1 MKFGLLFLIAC
12 SICYAAPAQKLSL
25 SGIWKVSLDS
35 GGNNFS
41 VSLPGTLDD
50 AGIGNRVKIKP
61 ELNMA
66 TLAHLTRK
74 VQFTGKAYYTKTF
87 TTPRS
92 FSSKKIELELGRVIW
107 RSCVWIDG
115 KQVPVTQESLVTAHS
130 FDVTD
135 YIIPGKKQRITIC
148 IDNSNIYPGINV
160 YGKKYPAGSEE
171 MAHAYTNHTQ
181 IKWNG
186 ILGYINLVA
195 RPQVSINDVQIFP
208 YSQSAQIRI
217 VTSLNNDRNKKVN
230 LSSYVTDGSGKKWS
244 NSLYRSGTTGD
255 SLSYTIARPG
265 NIITWS
271 EFAPKLYELVTII
284 QTEYGA
290 DTLKTKFG
298 IRDLKAKQ
306 GDLYLNNNRIFI
318 RGNLECIIFPK
329 TGYPPM
335 QKSEWRKLLSTAKTY
350 GLNTFRFHSWCPP
363 QVAFEAADEI
373 GFYMQVELPH
383 WNLEVGNDT
392 AAFDFLRHEAN
403 TILKQYGNHPS
414 FCFFGMGNELEG
426 DFNKLNALVA
436 ELKRKDPRHLYS
448 TTTFTFQKGITGSPQ
463 PEDDYYVTQWTNKGW
478 VRGQGVFNDEPPS
491 FSKDYNASLEGI
503 DIPIISHEIGQ
514 YSVYPD
520 LTEIEKY
527 KGNLLPLNFVAVK
540 NDLRKKG
547 LLQMAPSF
555 MQASGK
561 FASLL
566 YKEEVERALKTKGFD
581 GFHLLELQDFPG
593 QGTALVGLL
602 NAFWQSKG
610 IVTAGEFHQYCS
622 EVTPL
627 IRFPKA
633 VYSNNE
639 AFIAEVELAN
649 FYKPLHAAVI
659 WKIMD
664 ENKTMLGAG
673 IFSKKEYALGNCLA
687 VGELKFDLNKIT
699 SAKKLTVELSI
710 KGTHYKNKWNIW
722 VYPSLIREEDNNVV
736 ITRSLTEA
744 LTALQK
750 GGKVL
755 LCPSPDTLK
764 GIKGKFVPVFWSP
777 VHFPDQPGTMGLL
790 IKQDHKALTNFPT
803 DFYSSWQWWD
813 LTIKSKTLNADSL
826 PDKAIIVRVIDNF
839 VRNQNLTNLFEAKL
853 GAGRLIFC
861 SIDMLSDA
869 DKRPQARQLRYS
881 LVKYMNSKDFNPQVD
896 ITKEQLSSYFK

>member
-403 TILKQYGNHPS
+403 AILKQYGNHPS
-414 FCFFGMGNELEG
+414 FCFFSMGNELEG

-448 TTTFTFQKGITGSPQ
+448 TTTFTFQKGITGAPQ

-881 LVKYMNSKDFNPQVD
+881 LVKYMNSKDFNPLVD

>member
-1 MKFGLLFLIAC
+1 
-12 SICYAAPAQKLSL
+12 
-25 SGIWKVSLDS
+25 
-35 GGNNFS
+35 
-41 VSLPGTLDD
+41 
-50 AGIGNRVKIKP
+50 
-61 ELNMA
+61 
-66 TLAHLTRK
+66 
-74 VQFTGKAYYTKTF
+74 
-87 TTPRS
+87 
-92 FSSKKIELELGRVIW
+92 
-107 RSCVWIDG
+107 
-115 KQVPVTQESLVTAHS
+115 
-130 FDVTD
+130 
-135 YIIPGKKQRITIC
+135 
-148 IDNSNIYPGINV
+148 
-160 YGKKYPAGSEE
+160 
-171 MAHAYTNHTQ
+171 
-181 IKWNG
+181 
-186 ILGYINLVA
+186 
-195 RPQVSINDVQIFP
+195 
-208 YSQSAQIRI
+208 
-217 VTSLNNDRNKKVN
+217 
-230 LSSYVTDGSGKKWS
+230 
-244 NSLYRSGTTGD
+244 
-255 SLSYTIARPG
+255 
-265 NIITWS
+265 
-271 EFAPKLYELVTII
+271 
-284 QTEYGA
+284 
-290 DTLKTKFG
+290 
-298 IRDLKAKQ
+298 
-306 GDLYLNNNRIFI
+306 
-318 RGNLECIIFPK
+318 
-329 TGYPPM
+329 M

-403 TILKQYGNHPS
+403 AILKQYGNHPS
-414 FCFFGMGNELEG
+414 FCFFSMGNELEG
-426 DFNKLNALVA
+426 DFNKLNALVT
-436 ELKRKDPRHLYS
+436 ELKRKDTRHLYS
-448 TTTFTFQKGITGSPQ
+448 TTTFSFQKGITGAPQ

-555 MQASGK
+555 LQASGK
-561 FASLL
+561 LASLL

-610 IVTAGEFHQYCS
+610 IVTADEFHQYCS

-633 VYSNNE
+633 VYPNNE
-639 AFIAEVELAN
+639 TFIAEVELAN
-649 FYKPLHAAVI
+649 FSKPLHAAVV

-664 ENKTMLGAG
+664 ENKTMLGTG

-722 VYPSLIREEDNNVV
+722 VYPSLLKEKDNNVV

-790 IKQDHKALTNFPT
+790 IKQYHKALTNFPT
-803 DFYSSWQWWD
+803 DFYSNWQWWD

-881 LVKYMNSKDFNPQVD
+881 LIKYMNSKDFNPQVG